1 MSRSLLLMLLR
12 CWMFALL
19 GMSTAQA
26 QTFVMHCDVEGTIPA
41 LNDLKLKPAEVT
53 LEIQAMGHNL
63 FLKMKGPKPYELFV
77 NTLTTEQF
85 EGKNLTN
92 AQRMGLQNRNLSTGD
107 MREVRIT
114 RQGLEL
120 SGYSDI
126 DYQRKKVRMSFEG
139 TCRTN

>member
-1 MSRSLLLMLLR
+1 MSRTCLKWLLPV
-12 CWMFALL
+12 WL
-19 GMSTAQA
+19 GLGFTFVWA

-41 LNDLKLKPAEVT
+41 LEDLKLKPAQVT
-53 LEIQAMGHNL
+53 LEIQALGHNL
-63 FLKMKGPKPYELFV
+63 FLKMNGPAPYAFFL
-77 NTLTTEQF
+77 NTLTTEQY

-92 AQRMGLQNRNLSTGD
+92 AQRMGLQNRHIKNGD

-126 DYQRKKVRMSFEG
+126 EYRRKKVRMTFEG
-139 TCRTN
+139 TCHTS